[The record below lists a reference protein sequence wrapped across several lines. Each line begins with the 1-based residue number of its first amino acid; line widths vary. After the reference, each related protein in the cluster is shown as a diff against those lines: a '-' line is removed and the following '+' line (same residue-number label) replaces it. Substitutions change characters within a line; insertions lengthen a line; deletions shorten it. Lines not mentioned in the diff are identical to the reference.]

1 MSLVCR
7 IFKKLLLG
15 SSKLVNSNSY
25 ISCLVY
31 ATFFLYFR
39 WTVVS
44 PDPLVSQFSPC
55 QPDQIPDICLYLE
68 DSVHYDL
75 LVREDSRLALQGT
88 VSKRLEDIMK
98 PKLQHVP
105 EQSISSP
112 ALRRLNLVQSHSI
125 SPMNFPACPK
135 GRGRPKVTKRQGA
148 PIRTDQ
154 PEKRKFNT
162 QQEEEEPFSF
172 VPDCLRQFSI
182 PQPPKKRG
190 RPKGS
195 KNKEQTK
202 RTLVETSC
210 DPEADVSFLDSGD
223 LCEIC
228 GFALNA
234 SIKKGIAHERCKI
247 CNRLV
252 HSPCLLKSG
261 CTCQS

>member
-1 MSLVCR
+1 MSPVCR
-7 IFKKLLLG
+7 ILKKLLWG
-15 SSKLVNSNSY
+15 SSKLVNSNCY

-162 QQEEEEPFSF
+162 
-172 VPDCLRQFSI
+172 
-182 PQPPKKRG
+182 PPVRLQRALKVQCSLFLYNQK
-190 RPKGS
+190 
-195 KNKEQTK
+195 
-202 RTLVETSC
+202 LV
-210 DPEADVSFLDSGD
+210 
-223 LCEIC
+223 LCC
-228 GFALNA
+228 VV
-234 SIKKGIAHERCKI
+234 R
-247 CNRLV
+247 
-252 HSPCLLKSG
+252 
-261 CTCQS
+261 